1 MPHARAHPNAL
12 GQALAQGHT
21 RLSLAQFC
29 MCSYTLLEL
38 GAHQCTRVRVR
49 KHTLGMQV
57 HVHTRAL
64 GLHPQ
69 RASLGGSLGALGV
82 QLAQDQHSPG
92 CRRLVERGE
101 DGFWCTLHL
110 RLCVCPCWGWFLH
123 GATVRQEGVLSA
135 RQPAPRPRT
144 GLQFSFPFMAL
155 CCCSLCSINLSDAG

>member
-1 MPHARAHPNAL
+1 MHSCAV
-12 GQALAQGHT
+12 
-21 RLSLAQFC
+21 C
-29 MCSYTLLEL
+29 
-38 GAHQCTRVRVR
+38 